1 MRILVTGGAG
11 FLGSHLCEAL
21 LSEGHEVIALDNL
34 FTGQKRNIH
43 HLLSN
48 PNFEFMR
55 HDVTIPV
62 YVEVDGIFNLAC
74 PASPVHYQSDPV
86 QTLKTSVHGAINML
100 GLAKRTGARILQ
112 ASTSEVYGDPNVSP
126 QTEGYWGNVNPIG
139 IRACYD
145 EGKRAAET
153 LFMDYHR
160 QYKTDIRI
168 ARIFNTFGP
177 RMSASDGRVVSNFI
191 VQALRNKP
199 ITIYGNGNQ
208 TRSFC
213 YVEDLIRGLTALY
226 KKDGITG
233 PVNLGNPTPIT
244 ILQLATEVIEH
255 TNSSSELVFLPL
267 PSDDPLQREPDISV
281 AREVLNWEPAID
293 RISGLK
299 KTIEFFVNLQEVS

>member
-1 MRILVTGGAG
+1 
-11 FLGSHLCEAL
+11 
-21 LSEGHEVIALDNL
+21 
-34 FTGQKRNIH
+34 
-43 HLLSN
+43 
-48 PNFEFMR
+48 
-55 HDVTIPV
+55 
-62 YVEVDGIFNLAC
+62 
-74 PASPVHYQSDPV
+74 
-86 QTLKTSVHGAINML
+86 
-100 GLAKRTGARILQ
+100 
-112 ASTSEVYGDPNVSP
+112 
-126 QTEGYWGNVNPIG
+126 
-139 IRACYD
+139 
-145 EGKRAAET
+145 
-153 LFMDYHR
+153 MDYHR

>member
-11 FLGSHLCEAL
+11 FLGSHLCETL

-34 FTGQKRNIH
+34 FTGQKSNIH
-43 HLLSN
+43 HLISN

-112 ASTSEVYGDPNVSP
+112 ASTSEVYGDPHISP
-126 QTEGYWGNVNPIG
+126 QTETYWGNVNPIG

-177 RMSASDGRVVSNFI
+177 RMSPTDGRVVSNFI
-191 VQALRNKP
+191 VQALSNKP

-233 PVNLGNPTPIT
+233 PINLGNPTPIT
-244 ILQLATEVIEH
+244 MLQLATEVIQH

-267 PSDDPLQREPDISV
+267 PSDDPLQREPDISI
-281 AREVLNWEPAID
+281 AKEILNWEPATD

-299 KTIEFFVNLQEVS
+299 KTIEFFVKLQEVS